1 VNGAADTPPD
11 ADSVSD
17 LDLPADGKNGCFGRS
32 LSHEQRVRINSSSSV
47 EHYSGKS
54 DRSLGAPHPE
64 ETANRTP
71 ILSQL
76 QLPTGLVQK
85 ITSGV
90 QWPYSRTPR
99 HYSGLMRLPIAGAGP
114 PGLILACGGLLGWW
128 RPPPARQPPA
138 RPRRR
143 RHADQSRYRARRRG
157 CLAQAWL
164 PGGSTEGHAAPTG
177 LSIRKPRIEG
187 RSYSMETMAII

>member
-1 VNGAADTPPD
+1 VH
-11 ADSVSD
+11 SVSYFTLRAASYRGLRD
-17 LDLPADGKNGCFGRS
+17 GSRDKRRERGGGHATRRRFSFRFGFACRWQERLPRLIGGDFGRS

-90 QWPYSRTPR
+90 SLHHHRNLAIVRYTASS
-99 HYSGLMRLPIAGAGP
+99 HP
-114 PGLILACGGLLGWW
+114 PGVASPPGWCTRICGTSAALDLTVSDIVH
-128 RPPPARQPPA
+128 PPTIHRQHLC
-138 RPRRR
+138 R
-143 RHADQSRYRARRRG
+143 D
-157 CLAQAWL
+157 
-164 PGGSTEGHAAPTG
+164 PT
-177 LSIRKPRIEG
+177 
-187 RSYSMETMAII
+187 

>member
-1 VNGAADTPPD
+1 MH
-11 ADSVSD
+11 SVSYFTLRAASYRGLRD
-17 LDLPADGKNGCFGRS
+17 GSRDKRRERGGGHATRRFACRWQERLPRLIGGDFGRS

-99 HYSGLMRLPIAGAGP
+99 HYSVVELGIIDDEVLTFGDLIAAAFIFGGDGRAGLFIDEL
-114 PGLILACGGLLGWW
+114 
-128 RPPPARQPPA
+128 
-138 RPRRR
+138 
-143 RHADQSRYRARRRG
+143 
-157 CLAQAWL
+157 LAQAIA
-164 PGGSTEGHAAPTG
+164 GGLADLGGVWRNSA
-177 LSIRKPRIEG
+177 LIRFGESVVRE
-187 RSYSMETMAII
+187 

>member
-99 HYSGLMRLPIAGAGP
+99 HYSGDEAPHRRCRAAGP
-114 PGLILACGGLLGWW
+114 DLGVRGSSRLVATAAGTAAACS
-128 RPPPARQPPA
+128 AA
-138 RPRRR
+138 T
-143 RHADQSRYRARRRG
+143 
-157 CLAQAWL
+157 
-164 PGGSTEGHAAPTG
+164 STPCGPKPLSSAP
-177 LSIRKPRIEG
+177 S
-187 RSYSMETMAII
+187 